1 MKCRRIEEIEVWLA
15 NHGHWAAFKWLSFI
29 SSSFNMPFTSI
40 YYFCN
45 SHLSFHEKPW
55 CQNAVSLIWCCVF
68 DLVSFPSRTCLAL
81 SGALYLNCSLR
92 CSWSSSTLRS
102 PSYWNKALIDI
113 WHSSDLRTPWT
124 WESTMEHVFFLFL
137 FSKIHSW
144 KTKISTDVRVC
155 CVRCWFIR
163 TSYESTMDLI

>member
-55 CQNAVSLIWCCVF
+55 CQNAISLIWCCGF

-92 CSWSSSTLRS
+92 CSWSSGTLRS
-102 PSYWNKALIDI
+102 PSYWIKLSLIFGIHQI
-113 WHSSDLRTPWT
+113 WELLGPENPQWSMCSFCFYFRRFILERQR
-124 WESTMEHVFFLFL
+124 FLL
-137 FSKIHSW
+137 MY
-144 KTKISTDVRVC
+144 VC
-155 CVRCWFIR
+155 AV
-163 TSYESTMDLI
+163 